1 MKVLQLLPTLAMGDA
16 IGNDVRALEKVI
28 RGMGYQTGIYAE
40 VIDGRLPEGTAQQV
54 EKMPRLS
61 GEDVILYHMST
72 GSELNFSLEKYPCRK
87 LMVFHNITPPRFFK
101 GYNDAAMESAEY
113 GMRGLCHLADKVD
126 GCMADSAYNGD
137 ILRELNY
144 RSPITVRPILI
155 PFADYAKEPDASVME
170 HYKDDGYTNFIFVG
184 RVAPNK
190 KQEDVI
196 RAFYCY
202 KKYCNPKSRLFIVG
216 SYNGME
222 RYYHRLRRYV
232 GALELD
238 NVVFTGHIPFAQILA
253 YYHLADLFLCMSDH
267 EGFCVPLV
275 EAMYFNLPILAYDSS
290 AISDT
295 LGGSGILLPTND
307 PMEAALA
314 ADRVL
319 RDSELRREVI
329 AEQHRR
335 QQEFAY
341 PEIRK
346 VFEGQLQHFIDT
358 VPPVSKNGSKRRHG
372 SAGSPAEKQRIN
384 KGFIRKVLP
393 VRHIGRRF
401 QHHAE
406 NRFRHSVVRGKHPRR
421 CRNGTAGS
429 HSTPAKGRDGGRDTY
444 HLCQGV
450 HRRLER
456 ELLRRRD
463 GSGRG
468 YYSPPF
474 PGAPA

>member
-101 GYNDAAMESAEY
+101 GYNDAALESAEY
-113 GMRGLCHLADKVD
+113 GMRGLCHLADMVD

-144 RSPITVRPILI
+144 RCPITVRPILI

-216 SYNGME
+216 SYNGKE
-222 RYYHRLRRYV
+222 RYYNRQRR
-232 GALELD
+232 
-238 NVVFTGHIPFAQILA
+238 
-253 YYHLADLFLCMSDH
+253 
-267 EGFCVPLV
+267 
-275 EAMYFNLPILAYDSS
+275 
-290 AISDT
+290 
-295 LGGSGILLPTND
+295 
-307 PMEAALA
+307 
-314 ADRVL
+314 
-319 RDSELRREVI
+319 
-329 AEQHRR
+329 
-335 QQEFAY
+335 
-341 PEIRK
+341 
-346 VFEGQLQHFIDT
+346 
-358 VPPVSKNGSKRRHG
+358 
-372 SAGSPAEKQRIN
+372 
-384 KGFIRKVLP
+384 
-393 VRHIGRRF
+393 
-401 QHHAE
+401 
-406 NRFRHSVVRGKHPRR
+406 
-421 CRNGTAGS
+421 
-429 HSTPAKGRDGGRDTY
+429 
-444 HLCQGV
+444 
-450 HRRLER
+450 
-456 ELLRRRD
+456 
-463 GSGRG
+463 
-468 YYSPPF
+468 
-474 PGAPA
+474 

>member
-144 RSPITVRPILI
+144 RCPITVRPILI

-170 HYKDDGYTNFIFVG
+170 HSKDDGYTNFIFVG

-346 VFEGQLQHFIDT
+346 VFEGQLQHFIET
-358 VPPVSKNGSKRRHG
+358 VPPVSKKR
-372 SAGSPAEKQRIN
+372 K
-384 KGFIRKVLP
+384 
-393 VRHIGRRF
+393 
-401 QHHAE
+401 
-406 NRFRHSVVRGKHPRR
+406 
-421 CRNGTAGS
+421 
-429 HSTPAKGRDGGRDTY
+429 
-444 HLCQGV
+444 
-450 HRRLER
+450 
-456 ELLRRRD
+456 
-463 GSGRG
+463 
-468 YYSPPF
+468 
-474 PGAPA
+474 

>member
-16 IGNDVRALEKVI
+16 IGNDVRALEKVL
-28 RGMGYQTGIYAE
+28 RDMGFQTAIYAE
-40 VIDGRLPEGTAQQV
+40 VIDGRLPAGTAYPV

-61 GEDVILYHMST
+61 GEDVILYHKST
-72 GSELNFSLEKYPCRK
+72 GSDLSFSLEKYPCRK
-87 LMVFHNITPPRFFK
+87 MMIFHNITPPRFFK
-101 GYNDAAMESAEY
+101 GYNEDAMQSAEY

-126 GCMADSAYNGD
+126 ACMADSAYNATV
-137 ILRELNY
+137 LRDLNY
-144 RSPITVRPILI
+144 QCPISVRPILI
-155 PFADYAKEPDASVME
+155 PFSDYAKEPDASVME
-170 HYKDDGYTNFIFVG
+170 HYQNDGYTNFVFVG

-202 KKYCNPKSRLFIVG
+202 KKYCNPKSRLFLVG

-253 YYHLADLFLCMSDH
+253 YYHLADLFLCMSEH

-275 EAMYFNLPILAYDSS
+275 EAMYFGMPILAYDTS

-319 RDSELRREVI
+319 RDPDLRREVV
-329 AEQHRR
+329 AGQRRR
-335 QQEFAY
+335 QQDFAY
-341 PEIRK
+341 AEIRK
-346 VFEGQLQHFIDT
+346 LFEAQIKEFLET
-358 VPPVSKNGSKRRHG
+358 VPPYRKKKKN
-372 SAGSPAEKQRIN
+372 A
-384 KGFIRKVLP
+384 
-393 VRHIGRRF
+393 
-401 QHHAE
+401 
-406 NRFRHSVVRGKHPRR
+406 
-421 CRNGTAGS
+421 
-429 HSTPAKGRDGGRDTY
+429 
-444 HLCQGV
+444 
-450 HRRLER
+450 
-456 ELLRRRD
+456 
-463 GSGRG
+463 
-468 YYSPPF
+468 
-474 PGAPA
+474 

>member
-16 IGNDVRALEKVI
+16 IGNDVRALEKVL
-28 RGMGYQTGIYAE
+28 RDMGVQTGIYAE
-40 VIDGRLPEGTAQQV
+40 VIDGRLPEGTAYPV

-87 LMVFHNITPPRFFK
+87 MMIFHNITPPRFFK
-101 GYNDAAMESAEY
+101 EYNEDAMQSAEY

-126 GCMADSAYNGD
+126 ACMADSSYNAEV
-137 ILRELNY
+137 LRELNY
-144 RSPITVRPILI
+144 QCTISVRPILI
-155 PFADYAKEPDASVME
+155 PFSDYAKAPDPSIME
-170 HYKDDGYTNFIFVG
+170 HYQDDGYTNFIFVG

-202 KKYCNPKSRLFIVG
+202 KKYCNPKSRLFLVG

-222 RYYHRLRRYV
+222 RYYHRLRRFV

-238 NVVFTGHIPFAQILA
+238 NIVFTGHIPFNQILA

-275 EAMYFNLPILAYDSS
+275 EAMYFGVPVLAYDSS

-319 RDSELRREVI
+319 RDPDLRREVV
-329 AEQHRR
+329 AEQRRR

-341 PEIRK
+341 QEIRK
-346 VFEGQLQHFIDT
+346 TFEEQLRTFLET
-358 VPPVSKNGSKRRHG
+358 VPPVSKKR
-372 SAGSPAEKQRIN
+372 K
-384 KGFIRKVLP
+384 
-393 VRHIGRRF
+393 
-401 QHHAE
+401 
-406 NRFRHSVVRGKHPRR
+406 
-421 CRNGTAGS
+421 
-429 HSTPAKGRDGGRDTY
+429 
-444 HLCQGV
+444 
-450 HRRLER
+450 
-456 ELLRRRD
+456 
-463 GSGRG
+463 
-468 YYSPPF
+468 
-474 PGAPA
+474 

>member
-144 RSPITVRPILI
+144 RCPITVRPILI

-190 KQEDVI
+190 KQEDI
-196 RAFYCY
+196 IQAFY
-202 KKYCNPKSRLFIVG
+202 
-216 SYNGME
+216 
-222 RYYHRLRRYV
+222 YYTAIPSPGCSSSVLITAWSGITTACAAMWVRWNWITWYSLDTFPLRR
-232 GALELD
+232 
-238 NVVFTGHIPFAQILA
+238 FW
-253 YYHLADLFLCMSDH
+253 
-267 EGFCVPLV
+267 
-275 EAMYFNLPILAYDSS
+275 
-290 AISDT
+290 
-295 LGGSGILLPTND
+295 
-307 PMEAALA
+307 
-314 ADRVL
+314 
-319 RDSELRREVI
+319 
-329 AEQHRR
+329 
-335 QQEFAY
+335 
-341 PEIRK
+341 
-346 VFEGQLQHFIDT
+346 
-358 VPPVSKNGSKRRHG
+358 
-372 SAGSPAEKQRIN
+372 RIT
-384 KGFIRKVLP
+384 IW
-393 VRHIGRRF
+393 
-401 QHHAE
+401 QTCSCA
-406 NRFRHSVVRGKHPRR
+406 
-421 CRNGTAGS
+421 
-429 HSTPAKGRDGGRDTY
+429 
-444 HLCQGV
+444 
-450 HRRLER
+450 
-456 ELLRRRD
+456 
-463 GSGRG
+463 
-468 YYSPPF
+468 
-474 PGAPA
+474 